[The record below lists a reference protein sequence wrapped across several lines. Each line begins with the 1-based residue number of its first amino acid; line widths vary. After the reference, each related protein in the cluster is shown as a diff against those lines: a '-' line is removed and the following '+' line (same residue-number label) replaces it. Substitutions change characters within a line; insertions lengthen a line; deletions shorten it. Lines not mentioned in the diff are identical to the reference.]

1 MTVLVAD
8 ISNGRTKLAL
18 AREGRIVSEVH
29 VCPTSEVTATRLA
42 LLCVGWS
49 YEKAAF
55 SSVVPAAE
63 QAFRAFASRCKAV
76 EQVRPSSRLAVSF
89 SSYPGVSTLGGDRVA
104 NAVAAALRYPGDAV
118 VVIDA
123 GTATTV
129 DVVLPAETDGGKPLF
144 LGGAIAP
151 GVRTMVLFAQRYG
164 TAAGSAVGASGA
176 RCGAGDGGG
185 SSKRLRARLSRFDPR
200 ADCGDGAG
208 VQLPLAPGVDRRRC
222 CFAGGTDAGT
232 RRTGFSAH
240 FARYCRLRREMKNV
254 KLFQKRFSL

>member
-151 GVRTMVLFAQRYG
+151 GVRTMVRSLHSATAQLPEVPL
-164 TAAGSAVGASGA
+164 ALPVLAVG
-176 RCGAGDGGG
+176 
-185 SSKRLRARLSRFDPR
+185 
-200 ADCGDGAG
+200 
-208 VQLPLAPGVDRRRC
+208 Q
-222 CFAGGTDAGT
+222 GTVEALQNGCV
-232 RRTGFSAH
+232 RGYRGLIRELIAAMEQECS
-240 FARYCRLRREMKNV
+240 CRLRPVLTGGDAVLLAELMPE
-254 KLFQKRFSL
+254 LGEPDSLLTLRGIAACVEK